1 MRIGIANDSLTAAE
15 ALRRVVVAGGHT
27 LSWIA
32 RNGLDAV
39 RMCAA
44 DRPDLVLMDLAMPD
58 LDGIEAT
65 RRIMTESPCAILV
78 VTASPKDQVSRV
90 FRALG
95 AGALDVAAT
104 PVLLGKTAEDSA
116 LLAKIGMIGKLVC
129 GNPPARPA
137 LSPGNPQTVSHL
149 VAIGASTGGPVA
161 IASMLADWQPPPRTA
176 IVVVQHIDTAFADH
190 FARWL
195 GDQLAM
201 PVRTIAE
208 GDCLAGGALQVARTD
223 DHLRLGPDG
232 RLHYD
237 PHPRQLVYRPSIDVF
252 FQSVAQYWE
261 AAATG
266 VLLTGM
272 GRDGAA
278 GLLAMRTAG
287 HATLAQD
294 EASSAVYGMP
304 RAAAEIGAAQHI
316 LPLENILLKLRVK

>member
-1 MRIGIANDSLTAAE
+1 
-15 ALRRVVVAGGHT
+15 
-27 LSWIA
+27 
-32 RNGLDAV
+32 
-39 RMCAA
+39 MCAA

-65 RRIMTESPCAILV
+65 RRIMSASPCAILV
-78 VTASPKDQVSRV
+78 VTASPKDQVGRV

-95 AGALDVAAT
+95 AGALDVTAT
-104 PVLLGKTAEDSA
+104 PLLLGKTSEDKD
-116 LLAKIGMIGKLVC
+116 LLAKIHMIGKLVC
-129 GNPPARPA
+129 GTPEAKPASA
-137 LSPGNPQTVSHL
+137 PGGAEAISHL
-149 VAIGASTGGPVA
+149 IAIGASTGGPMA
-161 IASMLADWQPPPRTA
+161 LTSMLADWRPPPSTA

-208 GDCLAGGALQVARTD
+208 GDRLAGGMLQVARTD
-223 DHLRLGPDG
+223 DHLRLVADG

-252 FQSVAQYWE
+252 FQSVAEYWE
-261 AAATG
+261 AGATG

-278 GLLAMRTAG
+278 GLLSMRSAG
-287 HATLAQD
+287 HATIAQD
-294 EASSAVYGMP
+294 EATSAVYGMP
-304 RAAAEIGAAQHI
+304 RAAQEIGAAQHI
-316 LPLENILLKLRVK
+316 LPIDKISSKLRVK